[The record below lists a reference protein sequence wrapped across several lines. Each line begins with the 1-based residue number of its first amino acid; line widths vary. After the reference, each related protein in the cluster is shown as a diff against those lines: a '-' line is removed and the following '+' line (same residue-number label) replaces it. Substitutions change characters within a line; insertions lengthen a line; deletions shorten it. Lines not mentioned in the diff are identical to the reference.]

1 MQTNEQ
7 LACNA
12 GCSRMFEEFFA
23 ASTVLREELAYL
35 RNAATSN
42 LTILITGESGTGK
55 ELVACA
61 VHRLSHRSPRAYVR
75 INCAAIQPQLIA
87 SEPFGPRKGRR
98 FPQAQPRLDCLPL
111 AEGGTIFLEGVDDLA
126 AEPQLGLLRVLRDLE
141 SAYPDRN
148 RSPRLIATTR
158 RDLQAATDEG
168 TFLRSL
174 FVRLNEFAIALP
186 PLRERKEDIPAM
198 ARHFLAEYFL
208 ARRRVR
214 SMIKRPVLTEKAM
227 NLLQSYPWPGNMR
240 ELRSVMERFA
250 VLSEANILSVDA
262 KWIPWE
268 AVQARTS
275 RKPGSRMAMPNETE
289 LLEAALMEMLSALP
303 GWEPPN
309 TPESI

>member
-1 MQTNEQ
+1 
-7 LACNA
+7 
-12 GCSRMFEEFFA
+12 
-23 ASTVLREELAYL
+23 
-35 RNAATSN
+35 
-42 LTILITGESGTGK
+42 
-55 ELVACA
+55 
-61 VHRLSHRSPRAYVR
+61 
-75 INCAAIQPQLIA
+75 
-87 SEPFGPRKGRR
+87 
-98 FPQAQPRLDCLPL
+98 
-111 AEGGTIFLEGVDDLA
+111 
-126 AEPQLGLLRVLRDLE
+126 
-141 SAYPDRN
+141 
-148 RSPRLIATTR
+148 
-158 RDLQAATDEG
+158 
-168 TFLRSL
+168 
-174 FVRLNEFAIALP
+174 
-186 PLRERKEDIPAM
+186 LRERKEDIPAM

-214 SMIKRPVLTEKAM
+214 PKTKRPVLTEKAM